1 MSSERGFL
9 TGKDLHG
16 ETYRVP
22 LSDDW
27 CPWCGP
33 EADVCIDPS
42 DVDFMITA
50 AKHGLIFY
58 SCNNCGRYFVKKNG
72 EGVLSASDGSLNLY
86 RRLVAARFY
95 NAVDAFQEAYRNLGP
110 ALEAYRN
117 EVNEIP
123 DEPWMDLSGARD
135 LGWSIMWHEDFPL

>member
-33 EADVCIDPS
+33 EADACVEPA

-58 SCNNCGRYFVKKNG
+58 SCNNCGRCFVKKNG
-72 EGVLSASDGSLNLY
+72 EGVLSASDGSLALY
-86 RRLVAARFY
+86 KRLVAARFY
-95 NAVDAFQEAYRNLGP
+95 NAVDAFREAYRNLGP
-110 ALEAYRN
+110 VLEVYKN
-117 EVNEIP
+117 EVNEKP
-123 DEPWMDLSGARD
+123 AEPWMDISGARE
-135 LGWSIMWHEDFPL
+135 LAESIMKDADEPW